1 MDCVSRAL
9 AKFEPE
15 WYAGVQNEGQREME
29 EPSDEY
35 QFEKRCN
42 ANPNRAESYICNLK
56 TDISMTALAL
66 SMVWRQRG

>member
-1 MDCVSRAL
+1 MDCLLRAL

-35 QFEKRCN
+35 QFK
-42 ANPNRAESYICNLK
+42 
-56 TDISMTALAL
+56 
-66 SMVWRQRG
+66 